1 MKIGIITWF
10 TYENYG
16 TKLQALALQGY
27 LKKQGYSVE
36 LLNFQPP
43 SVNGNNNKINIK
55 QKIVNKIKAIDSQR
69 AKNKYAQQLE
79 KRSIALKKVIEE
91 NCTLTQA
98 ITNDQEYITVA
109 NTFDLL
115 ICGSDQIWNP
125 NWFHPYYFAGFE
137 EIKVSKVAYA
147 PSIGVNEIG
156 KEEKIKIQKCIKDF
170 NAIAM
175 REKSGQ
181 IEIQKLTHLNVKH
194 VLDPTLL
201 MNESEWEKLLKIND
215 VKKNKPYI
223 CCYFLGDNKKHWD
236 AVLNYAKQK
245 NMEIKIIP
253 QQGSAYFQKG
263 QVQASAGVEDFVEL
277 IKNAKL
283 IFTDSF
289 HATVFS
295 TIFHKDFYVFER
307 FQETESGSQNS
318 RIYDFLNL
326 LDLKKRLIK
335 FGTNHVVIQIPID
348 YNKIEKILNS
358 EINQSKIYL
367 EEAIKTN
374 E

>member
-16 TKLQALALQGY
+16 TKLQALALQEY

-43 SVNGNNNKINIK
+43 TVERINKTSIK
-55 QKIVNKIKAIDSQR
+55 QKIINKKKAFDNQR
-69 AKNKYAQQLE
+69 AQKKYAEQLQ
-79 KRSIALKKVIEE
+79 KRSIAFKKIIEE
-91 NCTLTQA
+91 NCKLTQP
-98 ITNDQEYITVA
+98 ITNEQEYIEIA
-109 NTFDLL
+109 NGFDLL

-137 EIKVSKVAYA
+137 EIKVPKIAYA
-147 PSIGVNEIG
+147 PSIGVKKIG
-156 KEEKIKIQKCIKDF
+156 EKEKIRIQKCIKDF
-170 NAIAM
+170 STIAM

-181 IEIQKLTHLNVKH
+181 VEIQKLTDLNVRE

-201 MNESEWEKLLKIND
+201 MNANEWEKILKIKSINE
-215 VKKNKPYI
+215 NKPYV
-223 CCYFLGDNKKHWD
+223 CCYFLGDNKKHWN
-236 AVLNYAKQK
+236 AVLDYAKQK
-245 NMEIKIIP
+245 NMKVKIIP
-253 QQGSAYFQKG
+253 QQGSAYFKNG
-263 QVQASAGVEDFVEL
+263 EVKASAGVDDFVKL
-277 IKNAKL
+277 IKNAKI

-307 FQETESGSQNS
+307 FQEIESASQNS
-318 RIYDFLNL
+318 RIYDFLKL
-326 LDLKKRLIK
+326 VDLKERLIK
-335 FGTNHVVIQIPID
+335 FNTNIIRIQTPIN
-348 YNKIEKILNS
+348 YSKTENILKNKINE
-358 EINQSKIYL
+358 SKIYL
-367 EEAIKTN
+367 KEAIKIN